1 MDTTALQD
9 TKTHSKLPLILSCAL
24 VGVLAAG
31 YLGLCGYASTL
42 QTFYPNSTI
51 NGVDVSGL
59 TAQAAQQTLEQALP
73 RKAVVLYEASNE
85 AEETAPQTLA
95 SVTLDQLGYTD
106 KSLIPSAA
114 QSLLGLQQQ
123 NRSFFTGGW
132 QFLQSLTGSTFPSW
146 VKLTLDEGALDETVQ
161 TLAAS
166 LNQDPIHG
174 SYTLNEDSISIVK
187 AKDGHNINEATLR
200 EDLILSASSGSMPLY
215 RVDVAFTNRPAKE
228 ITVDDIYAEVSS
240 EMKNAGYD
248 SETNSITPEQVG
260 ADFDFARAQQLLD
273 AADPGQ
279 TIEVSATIQ
288 RPAVTADE
296 LEKVLFRDILG
307 TYTTHVGGTAARI
320 SNVKLSAGSIN
331 GIVLNSGDVFDYNQ
345 VVGQRTAARGYQAAP
360 AYVKGETVDEIGGG
374 ICQTSSTLYL
384 ACLKSNL
391 EIVERYAHRY
401 VPAYIPKG
409 MDATVSW
416 GGPNYQFRNDT
427 DYPIKV
433 EAVYSKNYL
442 TITLYG
448 TKVDDIT
455 VKMTNK
461 VLATIPFEVVYE
473 DDPTLPA
480 GKEAVKTTPYTGY
493 QVETYRNLY
502 DGAGNLISSTFE
514 ATSNYKS
521 RNRVILRG
529 PALPEVPAGGDASIT
544 TPTDPVIPVTPDTPV
559 SPETPT
565 VPETPVT
572 PDTPTTPTTPETPVT
587 PDPAQSSDPSAV
599 ISPLPAP

>member
-42 QTFYPNSTI
+42 QTFYPNATV
-51 NGVDVSGL
+51 NGVAVGGL
-59 TAQAAQQTLEQALP
+59 TAQAAQKSLEQALP
-73 RKAVVLYEASNE
+73 KKTVVLSEKTD
-85 AEETAPQTLA
+85 AEEAAGQTLG
-95 SVTLDQLGYTD
+95 SVTLDQLG
-106 KSLIPSAA
+106 
-114 QSLLGLQQQ
+114 
-123 NRSFFTGGW
+123 F
-132 QFLQSLTGSTFPSW
+132 
-146 VKLTLDEGALDETVQ
+146 GADSCAG
-161 TLAAS
+161 LAAS
-166 LNQDPIHG
+166 ALEQQQKAGFFAGGWNFLVSAAGGGKGQWSALTPDVDEMETTVGALVEQLSEDPVNSSYEMGVDTISITTARDGRSVDAG
-174 SYTLNEDSISIVK
+174 SLTAALTQAVSEPETAYAASISFS
-187 AKDGHNINEATLR
+187 TLPA
-200 EDLILSASSGSMPLY
+200 EILTAQEIYNQVSG
-215 RVDVAFTNRPAKE
+215 
-228 ITVDDIYAEVSS
+228 
-240 EMKNAGYD
+240 EMKNAAYD
-248 SETNSITPEQVG
+248 QETQSITPEQTG
-260 ADFDFARAQQLLD
+260 ADFDAARAQQLMD

-288 RPAVTADE
+288 RPAVTAEE
-296 LEKVLFRDILG
+296 LEKVLFRDMLG